1 MMRVTVLTVRV
12 APSLKRPVIVSGIRD
27 RAAAQAWGEK
37 NGHAVVYYLKQKQRA
52 YADQMATRVDQIAG
66 TMQKQSEQL
75 LKEAE
80 KKTMTTASS
89 AFTSHARTSTATVT
103 TDSPRIMMD
112 GRMTIMKLCQGCG
125 VQMPHEIGK
134 KTCLLCELEHEPAST
149 AENPS

>member
-1 MMRVTVLTVRV
+1 MMRVNVLIVRR
-12 APSLKRPVIVSGIRD
+12 APDLKHPVIVSGIRD

-66 TMQKQSEQL
+66 TMQKQSKQL
-75 LKEAE
+75 LKDAE
-80 KKTMTTASS
+80 NKTMTTASS
-89 AFTSHARTSTATVT
+89 AFSNHARTATVT

-125 VQMPHEIGK
+125 QQMPHEIGK
-134 KTCLLCELEHEPAST
+134 KTCLLCELEHEPAPT